1 MGPFQGGIWDE
12 NPFGGR
18 HRNGGG
24 YRPSQI
30 QRGGYAEQDPYE
42 GYDVPPMMGSMGGQG
57 LMMHHAMGSP
67 MMDGN
72 SHSYSSYQDSD
83 GNTHEEGYGPN
94 GPYRNTMRRDQGPP
108 GMGMDGGMPPRG
120 PPQGRPPPGSLLGG
134 RPTGRPGAFR
144 SSFWTGPNPFRVNG
158 ANSGV
163 NGRADGGQGPRPDDA
178 FRNEV
183 EPAAMRQDRGLSQE
197 AAEDM
202 AWFLQERT
210 QPIGD
215 GRIAPPN
222 AECPI
227 CLEPPSASHLCIQ
240 IKGIEGCNHMIGRD
254 CLKEML
260 LNRPDDQKRC
270 PICRAEFLGEDG
282 IWQDSEQFQQLAN
295 GQNAS
300 GRAPPPRPP
309 PSHGGGIPHGHGGYG
324 GGSPAGPRS
333 PLRDSPVGP
342 PPGYGGPPQMPPSR
356 GHGPS
361 AGPSSYGG
369 PPRAAPLATPH
380 AAPAGLRNAMRGGAR
395 VHGVRDVGIGTDGEQ
410 VGGRPTGGMQ
420 GGPPMMDDRGPSAP
434 QSNFDGPGQRIGY
447 MYPDQRW

>member
-1 MGPFQGGIWDE
+1 
-12 NPFGGR
+12 
-18 HRNGGG
+18 
-24 YRPSQI
+24 
-30 QRGGYAEQDPYE
+30 
-42 GYDVPPMMGSMGGQG
+42 
-57 LMMHHAMGSP
+57 
-67 MMDGN
+67 
-72 SHSYSSYQDSD
+72 
-83 GNTHEEGYGPN
+83 
-94 GPYRNTMRRDQGPP
+94 
-108 GMGMDGGMPPRG
+108 
-120 PPQGRPPPGSLLGG
+120 
-134 RPTGRPGAFR
+134 
-144 SSFWTGPNPFRVNG
+144 
-158 ANSGV
+158 
-163 NGRADGGQGPRPDDA
+163 
-178 FRNEV
+178 
-183 EPAAMRQDRGLSQE
+183 
-197 AAEDM
+197 
-202 AWFLQERT
+202 
-210 QPIGD
+210 
-215 GRIAPPN
+215 
-222 AECPI
+222 
-227 CLEPPSASHLCIQ
+227 
-240 IKGIEGCNHMIGRD
+240 MIGRD

-295 GQNAS
+295 GQNAG
-300 GRAPPPRPP
+300 GRAPPSRPP

-369 PPRAAPLATPH
+369 PPRAAPL
-380 AAPAGLRNAMRGGAR
+380 
-395 VHGVRDVGIGTDGEQ
+395 GVRDVGIGTDGEQ